1 MQHVRHIFI
10 TIKEFRQ
17 IRNLITIHTLAFQ
30 SQGIVNIS
38 YRIVIQVTLSYT
50 PIPPSPLHLHP
61 ILAIIR
67 LRTITLMLQRHN
79 RTINAFDIRPR
90 LVPRF

>member
-38 YRIVIQVTLSYT
+38 YRIVIQVTLSYSQYHRRLYIFT
-50 PIPPSPLHLHP
+50 PSLP
-61 ILAIIR
+61 
-67 LRTITLMLQRHN
+67 
-79 RTINAFDIRPR
+79 
-90 LVPRF
+90 